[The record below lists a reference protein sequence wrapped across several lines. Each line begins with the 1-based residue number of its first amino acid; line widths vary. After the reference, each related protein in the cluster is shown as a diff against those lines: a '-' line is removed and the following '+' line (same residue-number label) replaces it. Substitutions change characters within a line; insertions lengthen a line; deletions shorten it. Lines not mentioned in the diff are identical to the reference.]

1 MRGGGNGTRG
11 NNCRKRNQ
19 FGRVIHL
26 LPIPLRI
33 LDLAFRALTDIAAR
47 IDHIDGL
54 VLFIIPAGDARISEK
69 GVAGRADDVVVFQFG
84 LDCQGCHCIIFSRGI
99 QINTPLWF
107 KNKKRKSFGQGFW
120 PKSKSLFDR
129 LSAYS
134 IIAISSNGYS
144 MSQYQGS
151 EEHECQ

>member
-1 MRGGGNGTRG
+1 MNARMRFLGSWGILIKISMRFISVY
-11 NNCRKRNQ
+11 RLQ
-19 FGRVIHL
+19 IHHF

-99 QINTPLWF
+99 QINTPL
-107 KNKKRKSFGQGFW
+107 
-120 PKSKSLFDR
+120 
-129 LSAYS
+129 
-134 IIAISSNGYS
+134 
-144 MSQYQGS
+144 
-151 EEHECQ
+151 